1 MQVVTTSK
9 VLVLGKTQINLVFRS
24 LIRTFDL
31 SSKVLA
37 LGKTQINLVFRSLIR
52 TFVPMKAVSRS
63 AAGVQKGTRGKS
75 GQHRTLHW

>member
-9 VLVLGKTQINLVFRS
+9 VF
-24 LIRTFDL
+24 
-31 SSKVLA
+31 A

>member
-9 VLVLGKTQINLVFRS
+9 VLVR
-24 LIRTFDL
+24 
-31 SSKVLA
+31 
-37 LGKTQINLVFRSLIR
+37 GKTQINLVFRSLIR

-63 AAGVQKGTRGKS
+63 AAGAQEGTRGKS

>member
-63 AAGVQKGTRGKS
+63 AGRLEPEEENNRPQG
-75 GQHRTLHW
+75 

>member
-63 AAGVQKGTRGKS
+63 A
-75 GQHRTLHW
+75 GQRRTLHW